1 MKNAFNRRSFL
12 QAALLAGGA
21 VALHRSFGSAG
32 SIIPS
37 ARADGT
43 KPRLMLL
50 VYFEGGW
57 DQLLAL
63 DPRANDDARFS
74 EEMAYKPGGSG
85 IYPAYDLITDPSVK
99 SLLASKPSGIQT
111 PSSGNLTFGPAVPP
125 SLLAHGGDLCIARG
139 VAMDTLAH
147 EVGRRYF
154 LTGKFPRGLAANG
167 SAITTVVAA
176 GNEPSALPNLAIS
189 TESYAESQPTF
200 AAPVSVG
207 NAADVLRVLGPLGDP
222 LDPAAA
228 AALAEFEKERSCEA
242 RAYDGTGLVKTYE
255 ENRLRSRSLASSSVS
270 KLFQFN
276 ATKPS
281 ADVKPLF
288 DALDI
293 QTNADLSGD
302 KGRAALAGQA
312 LQRGVARA
320 VSVRLADGLDTH
332 DDWEAEQAQTLRPS
346 FDVLGR
352 LISYLK
358 SVPLAGTT
366 ESVWAHTTMIV
377 FSDFARTP
385 LLNVRGGRDH
395 HLASSCLLAGPGLK
409 KGVVVGGTTD
419 VQMAARNMDPKT
431 GLAVDTGGIRMR
443 PADIHATLLTSMGM
457 PTSQISNQSPVII
470 PALLA

>member
-1 MKNAFNRRSFL
+1 MKNVLHRRSFL

-21 VALHRSFGSAG
+21 VALHRTLGP
-32 SIIPS
+32 IPS
-37 ARADGT
+37 AQAGDP

-57 DQLLAL
+57 DQLLAF
-63 DPRANDDARFS
+63 DPRANDDPRFS
-74 EEMAYKPGGSG
+74 ETQAYAPGGSG
-85 IYPAYDLITDPSVK
+85 IHPAYDQITDPEVK
-99 SLLASKPSGIQT
+99 SLLASTPSGIQT
-111 PSSGNLTFGPAVPP
+111 APSGNLTFGPGVPP
-125 SLLAHGGDLCIARG
+125 ALLAHGGDLCIARG

-176 GNEPSALPNLAIS
+176 GNQPSALPNLAIS

-207 NAADVLRVLGPLGDP
+207 SASDVLRVLGPLGDP
-222 LDPAAA
+222 LDPAAL
-228 AALAEFEKERSCEA
+228 AALTELEKQRSCEA
-242 RAYDGTGLVKTYE
+242 RAYDGEGIVRTYE
-255 ENRLRSRSLASSSVS
+255 ENRMRARSLASSSAS

-302 KGRAALAGQA
+302 KGRAALAAQA
-312 LQRGVARA
+312 LQQGVARA
-320 VSVRLADGLDTH
+320 VSVRLADGLDSH
-332 DDWEAEQAQTLRPS
+332 DDWDTEHAPTLRAS

-352 LISYLK
+352 LITYLK
-358 SVPLAGTT
+358 SVNLAGTS
-366 ESVWAHTTMIV
+366 ESVWAHTTMVV

-409 KGVVVGGTTD
+409 KGIVVGATSD
-419 VQMAARNMDPKT
+419 VQMAARNLDPKT
-431 GLAVDTGGIRMR
+431 GLPVPSGGVRMR
-443 PADIHATLLTSMGM
+443 PADIHATVLASMGL
-457 PTSQISNQSPVII
+457 PYSQLSNQSPTLISG
-470 PALLA
+470 LLV